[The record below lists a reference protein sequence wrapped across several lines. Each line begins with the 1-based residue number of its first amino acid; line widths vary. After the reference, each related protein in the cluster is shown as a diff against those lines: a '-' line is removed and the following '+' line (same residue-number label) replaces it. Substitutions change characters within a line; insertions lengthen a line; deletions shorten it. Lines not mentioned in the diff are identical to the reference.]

1 MFPLNR
7 QWNVSHRKD
16 VQFYIQVKLVVQRQ
30 PKGSEEGKIQ
40 DFDRPISVNVPT
52 LRNDTF
58 VHIEPI
64 EQVLGTFFF
73 T

>member
-1 MFPLNR
+1 MFPFNR

-16 VQFYIQVKLVVQRQ
+16 VQFYLQDKLVVQRQ

-40 DFDRPISVNVPT
+40 DFDRPISVKVQT